1 MSTENLT
8 TNLSDLL
15 PVTEHESEGIY
26 TDDEDDDRRLQ
37 DAVLMT
43 ADDDLVGKLKAQVIS
58 DGGTIKNLKNKY
70 KQLKN

>member
-26 TDDEDDDRRLQ
+26 TDDEDDERRK
-37 DAVLMT
+37 LMMSW
-43 ADDDLVGKLKAQVIS
+43 KAEGSS
-58 DGGTIKNLKNKY
+58 D
-70 KQLKN
+70 Q